1 MAYTTGTSTFNLD
14 LNDLI
19 EEAYERAGIEVR
31 TGYEFRTARRSLN
44 LLTIEWANRGINL
57 WTIQE
62 GAIAMV
68 TGQAVYPIPDDTI
81 DLLDHV
87 IRQNNGTASTQTD
100 INITRISE
108 STYSTIPNKL
118 ANGRPIQVWV
128 NRQTAQTN
136 ATSITLA
143 STITS
148 TATTIP
154 LNSVSGLTTTG
165 FIKID
170 SETIGYTN
178 ISGNSLI
185 NCTRGQNGTT
195 ATAHTGNTTN
205 ATAVSTGIL
214 QAAVSAQPGLAL
226 FGTTTVGGR
235 SLGDITGD
243 SSITSADALAYTSW
257 AAGANSNTSQVAWI
271 EGTLN
276 PYILANP
283 TTYAAYITLG
293 AAIYVQNLPCIN
305 VWPTPNAGGDYTF
318 IYWRLRRL
326 QDAGNGVNV
335 EDIPFRLIPCL
346 VAGLAFYIASK
357 RADAVPE
364 RVLFLKQEYEQQWL
378 LASQEDREKASDR
391 FVPRQLFY

>member
-1 MAYTTGTSTFNLD
+1 MAYTAGTSSFNLD

-136 ATSITLA
+136 ITSITLA

-154 LNSVSGLTTTG
+154 LSSVSGLTTTG

-178 ISGNSLI
+178 ISGTSLI
-185 NCTRGQNGTT
+185 NCTRAQNGTT
-195 ATAHTGNTTN
+195 AASHT
-205 ATAVSTGIL
+205 S
-214 QAAVSAQPGLAL
+214 
-226 FGTTTVGGR
+226 
-235 SLGDITGD
+235 
-243 SSITSADALAYTSW
+243 
-257 AAGANSNTSQVAWI
+257 
-271 EGTLN
+271 
-276 PYILANP
+276 
-283 TTYAAYITLG
+283 G

-305 VWPTPNAGGDYTF
+305 VWPTPNSGGDYTF
-318 IYWRLRRL
+318 VYWRLRRL

-346 VAGLAFYIASK
+346 VAGLAFYIVSK
-357 RADAVPE
+357 RADANPD